1 MTLRNGC
8 RSGLRAAAS
17 LAAFLA
23 AAPTLARGDASALP
37 QFPGAKAI
45 QRSVRPLDAYWI
57 PLGKLFGD
65 GQAEKV
71 QVVEGKWIH
80 VTYSYPNTNSVIE
93 IARHYDEQM
102 RAAGYEIVYDCRDAE
117 CGVGGRK
124 SNGDWWDPNLDR
136 RYMVGRKERPEGD
149 LWACVH
155 VQGRTA
161 KLPGICDVDLIEGK
175 PEPREQKMARDETD
189 PAWLEQE
196 LSQSGHVA
204 IYGIAFDEKSS
215 ALRSGAEPTL
225 RALSQVL
232 SRDPRRRLLLVVHT
246 DDVSNWKAGL
256 QSSRKQ
262 AASLIAALVKRYAV
276 SPARVVGEGVG
287 PLAPMTAAANTS
299 ERAHNRRVEVLLWAP
314 SGSALK
320 AQSGQD

>member
-1 MTLRNGC
+1 MTLRTVC
-8 RSGLRAAAS
+8 RSGLPAVAS
-17 LAAFLA
+17 LAVLLA
-23 AAPTLARGDASALP
+23 AAPSFGGSDASELA
-37 QFPGAKAI
+37 QFPGAKAL
-45 QRSVRPLDAYWI
+45 QRSVRPLEAYWI

-65 GQAEKV
+65 GQAEKA
-71 QVVEGKWIH
+71 QVVEGKWTH
-80 VTYSYPNTNSVIE
+80 VTYSYSDTSSVIE
-93 IARHYDEQM
+93 IARHYDEQL
-102 RAAGYEIVYDCRDAE
+102 RAAGYEIVYDCRGAE

-124 SNGDWWDPNLDR
+124 SNGDWWDPNVER

-161 KLPGICDVDLIEGK
+161 KLPGRFDVDLIEGR
-175 PEPREQKMARDETD
+175 PEPREQRIARDETD

-204 IYGIAFDEKSS
+204 LYGIAFDEKSS
-215 ALRSGAEPTL
+215 ALRPGADPTL
-225 RALSQVL
+225 KAISQVL

-262 AASLIAALVKRYAV
+262 AASLVAALVKRHGV
-276 SPARVVGEGVG
+276 SPARVAAEGVG
-287 PLAPMTAAANTS
+287 PLAPMTAAANAS
-299 ERAHNRRVEVLLWAP
+299 EPAHDRRVEVLLCAP
-314 SGSALK
+314 LGSALK
-320 AQSGQD
+320 AQSGQE

>member
-1 MTLRNGC
+1 MTLRIGC
-8 RSGLRAAAS
+8 RSGLPAVAS
-17 LAAFLA
+17 LAALLA
-23 AAPTLARGDASALP
+23 AAPTLADGDSSALP

-45 QRSVRPLDAYWI
+45 QHSIHPLEAYWI

-71 QVVEGKWIH
+71 QVVEGKWTH
-80 VTYSYPNTNSVIE
+80 VTYTYPNTSSVIE

-102 RAAGYEIVYDCRDAE
+102 RAAGYEIVYDCRGAE

-124 SNGDWWDPNLDR
+124 SNGDWWDPNLER

-175 PEPREQKMARDETD
+175 PEPREQEMARDETD

-196 LSQSGHVA
+196 LNQSGHVA

-215 ALRSGAEPTL
+215 ALRSGSDLTL
-225 RALSQVL
+225 RAISQVL

-262 AASLIAALVKRYAV
+262 AASLIATLVKRYGV

-287 PLAPMTAAANTS
+287 PLAPMTAAANAG